1 MLPELLAQ
9 IPDGEPVVSVSADG
23 AYDTRGC
30 LDAIAQGGAQALIPP
45 RKTLSQPKRGD
56 ARLQTLWAA
65 PVESLE
71 RLPPAQFGGN
81 QNALLQAP
89 G

>member
-9 IPDGEPVVSVSADG
+9 IPDGEPIVSVSADG

-45 RKTLSQPKRGD
+45 RKNASLWKRSSPGS
-56 ARLQTLWAA
+56 ANRNEAVLACKRFGRRLWK
-65 PVESLE
+65 V
-71 RLPPAQFGGN
+71 
-81 QNALLQAP
+81 
-89 G
+89 